1 MVRNKTNGFTL
12 IELLV
17 VISIIS
23 LLIAMLLPSVEKAR
37 ASGEQIVCATNL
49 RQMGMAM
56 ESYVNEWNDWM
67 PYYEA
72 WYEDH
77 HRSKLKVDASGNW
90 FWGLSLIH
98 I

>member
-49 RQMGMAM
+49 RQRGMAM
-56 ESYVNEWNDWM
+56 ESYINEWNDWM
-67 PYYEA
+67 NGINGMESMNGINGM
-72 WYEDH
+72 E
-77 HRSKLKVDASGNW
+77 
-90 FWGLSLIH
+90 
-98 I
+98 